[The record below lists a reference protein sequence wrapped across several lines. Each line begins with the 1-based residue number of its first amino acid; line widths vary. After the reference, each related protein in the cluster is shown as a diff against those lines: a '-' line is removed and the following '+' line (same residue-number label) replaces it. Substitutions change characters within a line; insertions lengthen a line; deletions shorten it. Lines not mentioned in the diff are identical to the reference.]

1 LLRATRRPTAV
12 RRTSVAALAIAILA
26 VAGAATGC
34 AYRFGAAGE
43 DPVPAEV
50 ARSGSLRHM
59 AVSPRRRTVR
69 AVLVLDCSAS
79 GAAESRA
86 VAPRCSPRRRRR
98 AAHILHVRA
107 GEPLT
112 IVTGEGAAT
121 VLVRPLI
128 PGARRLR
135 YAADATP
142 MDPERQH
149 WRARPLPR
157 LGRETRLSISVFS
170 LRTDSGY
177 LLFEVRL
184 RPG

>member
-1 LLRATRRPTAV
+1 MLRAARRPAAV
-12 RRTSVAALAIAILA
+12 RRTSVGALAIAILA

-34 AYRFGAAGE
+34 AYPFGAPD
-43 DPVPAEV
+43 DPVPDEV
-50 ARSGSLRHM
+50 ARSGSMRQM
-59 AVSPRRRTVR
+59 AVSAGGRTVR
-69 AVLVLDCSAS
+69 AVLVLDCSAP

-86 VAPRCSPRRRRR
+86 AAPPCSPRRRRR

-121 VLVRPLI
+121 VFVRPLI
-128 PGARRLR
+128 PGDRRLR
-135 YAADATP
+135 YAAEAAP
-142 MDPERQH
+142 VDPGRQH

-157 LGRETRLSISVFS
+157 LARETRLSISVS
-170 LRTDSGY
+170 PLRTDSGY

>member
-1 LLRATRRPTAV
+1 MLRASRRPTAV
-12 RRTSVAALAIAILA
+12 RRTSVAALALAILA

-34 AYRFGAAGE
+34 TYPFG

-50 ARSGSLRHM
+50 ARSGSMRHM
-59 AVSPRRRTVR
+59 AVSAGGRTVR

-79 GAAESRA
+79 GAAKSRA
-86 VAPRCSPRRRRR
+86 VAPPCSPRRRRR

-112 IVTGEGAAT
+112 IVTGAGAAT
-121 VLVRPLI
+121 VFVRPLI
-128 PGARRLR
+128 PGSRRLR

-142 MDPERQH
+142 VDPGRQH

-157 LGRETRLSISVFS
+157 LGRETGLSISVS
-170 LRTDSGY
+170 PLRTDSGY

>member
-1 LLRATRRPTAV
+1 M
-12 RRTSVAALAIAILA
+12 VAIAIAILA

-50 ARSGSLRHM
+50 ARSGSLRQM
-59 AVSPRRRTVR
+59 AVSAGGRTVR

-86 VAPRCSPRRRRR
+86 VAPPCSPRRRRP
-98 AAHILHVRA
+98 AHILHVRA

-121 VLVRPLI
+121 VFVRPLI

-157 LGRETRLSISVFS
+157 LGRETRLSISVSS

-184 RPG
+184 QPG

>member
-1 LLRATRRPTAV
+1 MLRATRHPTAV

-26 VAGAATGC
+26 VAGAA
-34 AYRFGAAGE
+34 YRFGAAG

-50 ARSGSLRHM
+50 ARSGSMRQM
-59 AVSPRRRTVR
+59 AVSAGGRTVR

-79 GAAESRA
+79 RAAESRA
-86 VAPRCSPRRRRR
+86 VAPPCSPRRRRR

-121 VLVRPLI
+121 VFVSPLI

-142 MDPERQH
+142 VDPGRQH

-157 LGRETRLSISVFS
+157 LGRETRLSISTNS